1 MYIDEVV
8 DAVRGYRGVLRKAP
22 VAQLAE
28 ALLSVRS
35 DDVIAAPGE
44 DAAVIGH
51 GDEVLLLAADGILE
65 DLVAKDPAWAGYC
78 SVLVN
83 VNDIAAMGGRPIAMV
98 NVLSC
103 ADEGVRGSIV
113 SGIARACE
121 KFRVPM
127 VGGHLHPDTSYT
139 AIDVAILGST
149 DPNHLVLSSKAA
161 IGDSVLYAIDLEG
174 EFTPGIPYSFDTTSR
189 KTPEE
194 VRRRLAAMHELAPAL
209 TAGKDI
215 SNPGAV
221 GTLGMLL
228 EASGRGGVVDLS
240 AIPRPEG
247 VDLLQWL
254 LAYQGCGFVVTC
266 APERARHVQQGFAEA
281 GFSCDV
287 CGSVDGSGL
296 LEVVHQGQH
305 RVVFDFSSD
314 TLGSRLP
321 KEI

>member
-1 MYIDEVV
+1 MDIDEVV
-8 DAVRGYRGVLRKAP
+8 NAVRGYRGVLRKAP
-22 VAQLAE
+22 VAQVAE
-28 ALLSVRS
+28 ALLSARW
-35 DDVIAAPGE
+35 DEVIAAPGE
-44 DAAVIGH
+44 DAAVIRH
-51 GDEVLLLAADGILE
+51 GDELLLLAADGILE
-65 DLVAKDPAWAGYC
+65 DLVAKDPTWAGYC

-83 VNDIAAMGGRPIAMV
+83 VNDIAAMGGQPIAMV

-103 ADEGVRGSIV
+103 GDADIRSSIV

-127 VGGHLHPDTSYT
+127 VGGHLHPDTSYS
-139 AIDVAILGST
+139 AIDVAVLGRT
-149 DPNHLVLSSKAA
+149 DPDHLVLSSKAA
-161 IGDSVLYAIDLEG
+161 VGDSVLYAIDLEG
-174 EFTPGIPYSFDTTSR
+174 GFTPGIPYSFDTTSR
-189 KTPEE
+189 KTPED
-194 VRRRLAAMHELAPAL
+194 VCRRLGAMHELAPAL

-228 EASGRGGVVDLS
+228 EASGRGGVIDLS

-266 APERARHVQQGFAEA
+266 SPGRAQYVQEGFAAA
-281 GFSCDV
+281 GLSCSV